1 MRYFYIFVFI
11 SIVYGIYLFSYH
23 LLHGDLLFHTDIARD
38 FLLIQDIAVNHKLTL
53 IGPRA
58 GGIPGTFF
66 GPLWL
71 YLMIPAFLI
80 GHGNPITVG
89 YFWLVLA
96 LIGLGITY
104 YVVNKIFN
112 PIIAICATALF
123 TYSIIFLAPGFTQSF
138 APVVLSPLFLYIV
151 YLFVEKKQIRYLGWS
166 AFLSGILIQFQP
178 AYGSIMLAIT
188 FLISLFLL
196 VKRKQ
201 KRFLLLWFISL
212 LPLST
217 YILFEL
223 RHNFLETHALYNFIF
238 HHNTQSY
245 QQVNFAYLVQN
256 RMEGFFGTVNII
268 NNNTLF
274 YNLFFVFLN
283 LCIVILWIKTKKS
296 GQRTFILLIYL
307 YIIGFWLLTFLFQG
321 TVWNYY
327 YLGFI
332 PLVAIAL
339 SSLIT
344 YLPKFLF
351 FCLFS
356 LLLVIMIANGYRSV
370 TLWQSHFS
378 GKDTSSWLLNKQVA
392 KYIFQNTHQNFGYYV
407 YSPDEFGYSK
417 KYAMSYINLT
427 DNYAE
432 KGYLCTKKPIT
443 YLIYEPTFS
452 DSHTDPVFWK
462 NVEVNI
468 KTKPVSIKMFHQVR
482 VEKYLLTSRQIKQP
496 SDPTMI
502 CGLQWR

>member
-201 KRFLLLWFISL
+201 KRFLLLWLISL

-256 RMEGFFGTVNII
+256 RMEGFFC
-268 NNNTLF
+268 F
-274 YNLFFVFLN
+274 Y
-283 LCIVILWIKTKKS
+283 
-296 GQRTFILLIYL
+296 
-307 YIIGFWLLTFLFQG
+307 
-321 TVWNYY
+321 
-327 YLGFI
+327 
-332 PLVAIAL
+332 P
-339 SSLIT
+339 
-344 YLPKFLF
+344 
-351 FCLFS
+351 
-356 LLLVIMIANGYRSV
+356 
-370 TLWQSHFS
+370 
-378 GKDTSSWLLNKQVA
+378 
-392 KYIFQNTHQNFGYYV
+392 
-407 YSPDEFGYSK
+407 
-417 KYAMSYINLT
+417 
-427 DNYAE
+427 
-432 KGYLCTKKPIT
+432 
-443 YLIYEPTFS
+443 
-452 DSHTDPVFWK
+452 
-462 NVEVNI
+462 
-468 KTKPVSIKMFHQVR
+468 
-482 VEKYLLTSRQIKQP
+482 
-496 SDPTMI
+496 
-502 CGLQWR
+502 